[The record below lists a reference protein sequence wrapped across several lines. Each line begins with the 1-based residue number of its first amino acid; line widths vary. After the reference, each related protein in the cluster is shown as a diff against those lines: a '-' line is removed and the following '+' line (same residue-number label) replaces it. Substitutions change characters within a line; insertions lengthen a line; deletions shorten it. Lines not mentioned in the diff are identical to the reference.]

1 MLNKPHLKQV
11 LIKLKAKSR
20 PDQLAGMARFGISG
34 EGRLGVAVPELRKLA
49 KEIGKDH
56 QLAIKLWQTKIPDAM
71 ILASMI
77 DNPAEVTEKQ
87 MELWAADFN
96 SWDVCD
102 QTCMNLF
109 DKAPFVMKKIKAWSK
124 RKEEFVKRA
133 AFALIASITCHDK
146 NLPDNKFYELL
157 QIIKKSSTDERNY
170 VRKAVNWALRN
181 IGKRNANLNKIAID
195 YAKKIQKIDSKA
207 ARWIAADAIREL
219 ASKAVQRRLAQ
230 KI

>member
-11 LIKLKAKSR
+11 LRKLKSKSR
-20 PDQLAGMARFGISG
+20 PDQLAGMARFGISA
-34 EGRLGVAVPELRKLA
+34 EKRLGVAVPELRKLA

-77 DNPAEVTEKQ
+77 DESKKVTNRQ
-87 MELWAADFN
+87 MELWVKDFN

-157 QIIKKSSTDERNY
+157 QILKKSSTDERNY

-207 ARWIAADAIREL
+207 ARWIAADALREL

>member
-1 MLNKPHLKQV
+1 MITFKNTLK
-11 LIKLKAKSR
+11 ILKSKSR
-20 PDQLAGMARFGISG
+20 PDQLEGMARFGISP
-34 EGRLGVAVPELRKLA
+34 EKRLGVAVPELRMLA

-56 QLAIKLWQTKIPDAM
+56 QLALKLWQTKIPDAM

-87 MELWAADFN
+87 MELWASDFN
-96 SWDVCD
+96 SWDLCD

-157 QIIKKSSTDERNY
+157 QILKKSSTDERNY